1 MEKLVENSAED
12 LRKSFFFLAI
22 DRIRSM
28 ENLENLRP
36 GNHAE
41 NLHGKFTWKI
51 RDVWKISWRKIKWKI
66 SGIWKIWKICILAEN
81 LENLEIKPL
90 FYAENLHYYV
100 EKMEKS
106 TLLCR

>member
-1 MEKLVENSAED
+1 MENLVKKSVENSAED
-12 LRKSFFFLAI
+12 LRKNPFSFLAI

-41 NLHGKFTWKI
+41 NPHGK
-51 RDVWKISWRKIKWKI
+51 SERKAWKI

-100 EKMEKS
+100 EKNGKIYTIM
-106 TLLCR
+106 